1 MSEVAVLNA
10 NYLLARLRDA
20 YDLPYDRL
28 CMHEFVLSA
37 RSLKREHGI
46 TALDVAKR
54 LMDYD
59 FHPPT
64 IYFPLVVPEAL
75 MIEPTETEPKER
87 LDAFVDAMLAIARE
101 AAGDPELLR
110 EAPRVEAGAPARR
123 SESREACDR
132 QVRLRRAS
140 GPHRRA
146 RRGPSARSAEGRV
159 MSRAEIEQRVDELAS
174 EHSGAAFVEAIHAYS
189 ETLDET
195 SQEDLRQIVLDR
207 AANFDQAVMERVD
220 TGGWFRRQW
229 DKAGG
234 Q

>member
-1 MSEVAVLNA
+1 
-10 NYLLARLRDA
+10 
-20 YDLPYDRL
+20 
-28 CMHEFVLSA
+28 
-37 RSLKREHGI
+37 
-46 TALDVAKR
+46 
-54 LMDYD
+54 
-59 FHPPT
+59 
-64 IYFPLVVPEAL
+64 
-75 MIEPTETEPKER
+75 
-87 LDAFVDAMLAIARE
+87 
-101 AAGDPELLR
+101 
-110 EAPRVEAGAPARR
+110 
-123 SESREACDR
+123 
-132 QVRLRRAS
+132 
-140 GPHRRA
+140 
-146 RRGPSARSAEGRV
+146 